1 MEKIIYVCINRTYEA
16 FSRGIRTKG
25 RETLYECTRKYW
37 PVDLAKANQADYIA
51 GVYKGIVQKLYK
63 RTEDWRPV
71 SSFKEFAEDA
81 EIKEN
86 PKLLNRYAFTGV
98 EAEQSVEATYI
109 EKKMPGRFYGN
120 IVAYNY

>member
-16 FSRGIRTKG
+16 FSRGIRAKG

-37 PVDLAKANQADYIA
+37 PVDLFKANKAEYIA
-51 GVYKGIVQKLYK
+51 GVCHGIIRTLCK
-63 RTEDWRPV
+63 RTEPWKPV
-71 SSFKEFAEDA
+71 SSFKEFADDT

-86 PKLLNRYAFTGV
+86 LNLLNRYAFTGV
-98 EAEQSVEATYI
+98 EAEQEMKDKYI
-109 EKKMPGRFYGN
+109 GTRMHDRFRGN